1 MMMHLAQFALTR
13 NDKDGGKNVYVNV
26 VEVESVKEIHVER
39 TVLYMKSGEV
49 IMVKEKADDVLV
61 KILEG
66 NGSGSTL
73 F

>member
-1 MMMHLAQFALTR
+1 MIHLAQFALTR

-26 VEVESVKEIHVER
+26 KEIESVKEVHEGR

-49 IMVKEKADDVLV
+49 IMVKEKVDSVVV
-61 KILEG
+61 KIMKG
-66 NGSGSTL
+66 NGPGSSI

>member
-1 MMMHLAQFALTR
+1 MIHLAQFALTR

-26 VEVESVKEIHVER
+26 KEIESVKEVHVER

-49 IMVKEKADDVLV
+49 IVVKEKADDVV
-61 KILEG
+61 IKIMKG
-66 NGSGSTL
+66 NGSGSSI

>member
-1 MMMHLAQFALTR
+1 MIHLAQFSLTR

-26 VEVESVKEIHVER
+26 EEIESVKEVHVER

-49 IMVKEKADDVLV
+49 IMVKEKADDVV
-61 KILEG
+61 IKIMKG
-66 NGSGSTL
+66 NGSGSSI

>member
-1 MMMHLAQFALTR
+1 MIHLAQFALIKQ
-13 NDKDGGKNVYVNV
+13 DKDGGSNVYVNV
-26 VEVESVKEIHVER
+26 KEIESVKEIHINK

-49 IMVKEKADDVLV
+49 IKVAEKTQDVLV

>member
-1 MMMHLAQFALTR
+1 MIHLAQFALTR

-26 VEVESVKEIHVER
+26 KEIESVKEVHINK
-39 TVLYMKSGEV
+39 TVLYMKSGEIIKV
-49 IMVKEKADDVLV
+49 AEKTQDVLV